1 MVGAQK
7 MTPLD
12 ASFLH
17 LETRYT
23 HMHIGG
29 VAVFERSP
37 LGSGEALHRAIVR
50 AIEPR
55 LDLMPRYRQKVA
67 FLPLS
72 LDTPVWTDDPEFD
85 IDNHILRAAL
95 PQPGSDRELQ
105 QFIAR
110 VFSRQLDRRRP
121 LWEMYIVEGLRND
134 RWALLFKT
142 HHAMV
147 DGISNLELVTVLLDT
162 DPAFHGDDTAAES
175 TWVPATPPTS
185 LDLLVTSLRE
195 RMLRP
200 QRLLSSARAVAGKP
214 ARLARALRD
223 TASGLAAVAE
233 TIRAPRSII
242 NGPTGPTRG
251 YRFNRFPLQDFKL
264 VKDAFGGTIN
274 DVVLAAVAGGLRHY
288 LMAHDVDPDDPGN
301 GLQALCPVSIRDQA
315 ERTALG
321 NRLAL
326 LLVKLPIDRANS
338 EERLARV
345 RTTVDRLKVRK
356 QAVGADFLLNLA
368 GFAPS
373 TLHAMVAR
381 ASVRQIGFNLIVTN
395 VPGPQFP
402 LYFRGARL
410 VEAFPVAFLYEG
422 QRLAI
427 AIFSY
432 MGWLNFGYLTDAH
445 GVPDVDLVARSVE
458 RAFKDLVRS
467 ARRRQDFDAEVERGA
482 ESKPAAK
489 QSAAAPRRSRTTPR
503 RSRTTARRR

>member
-1 MVGAQK
+1 

-29 VAVFERSP
+29 VAIFEKSP
-37 LGSGEALHRAIVR
+37 LGNGEKLHEAILH

-72 LDTPVWTDDPEFD
+72 LDTPVWVDDPDFD

-95 PQPGSDRELQ
+95 PRPGGDRELQ
-105 QFIAR
+105 QFVAR

-121 LWEMYIVEGLRND
+121 LWEMYIIEGLEDD

-162 DPAFHGDDTAAES
+162 DPESHGDDTRAES
-175 TWVPATPPTS
+175 TWEAATPPTS
-185 LDLLVTSLRE
+185 LDLLVSSMRE
-195 RMLRP
+195 RLLRP
-200 QRLLSSARAVAGKP
+200 RRLLNSARAVAGNP
-214 ARLARALRD
+214 TRLAKALRD
-223 TASGLAAVAE
+223 TASGLAAVAG
-233 TIRAPRSII
+233 TIRTPKSII
-242 NGPTGPTRG
+242 NGTTGPTRG
-251 YRFNRFPLQDFKL
+251 YRYSRFPLQEFKL
-264 VKDAFGGTIN
+264 IKDTFGGTIN
-274 DVVLAAVAGGLRHY
+274 DVVLAAVSGGLRHY
-288 LMAHDVDPDDPGN
+288 LMAHDVDPDDPAHA
-301 GLQALCPVSIRDQA
+301 LQALCPVSIRD
-315 ERTALG
+315 ETEKTALG

-326 LLVKLPIDRANS
+326 LLVKLPIDEPNS
-338 EERLARV
+338 EARLADV
-345 RTTVDRLKVRK
+345 RATVDRLKARK

-445 GVPDVDLVARSVE
+445 GVPDVDLVAKSVE
-458 RAFKDLVRS
+458 RSFKDLVRA
-467 ARRRQDFDAEVERGA
+467 ARRRQALETELEKG
-482 ESKPAAK
+482 SPAPT
-489 QSAAAPRRSRTTPR
+489 SSSTRRPSRTA
-503 RSRTTARRR
+503 ARRR

>member
-1 MVGAQK
+1 MAGAQK

-29 VAVFERSP
+29 VAIFEKSP
-37 LGSGEALHRAIVR
+37 LGSGEKLHDAIVR

-72 LDTPVWTDDPEFD
+72 LDTPVWVDDPDFD

-95 PQPGSDRELQ
+95 PRPGGDRELQ
-105 QFIAR
+105 QFVAR
-110 VFSRQLDRRRP
+110 VFSRQLDRRSP
-121 LWEMYIVEGLRND
+121 LWEMYIIEGLKDD

-147 DGISNLELVTVLLDT
+147 DGISNLELVTLLLDT
-162 DPAFHGDDTAAES
+162 DPEFHGDASSAES
-175 TWVPATPPTS
+175 TWEAATPPTS
-185 LDLLVTSLRE
+185 LDLLVSSVRE
-195 RMLRP
+195 RLLRP
-200 QRLLSSARAVAGKP
+200 RRLLNSARAVAGNP
-214 ARLARALRD
+214 TRLATALRD
-223 TASGLAAVAE
+223 TASGLAAVAG
-233 TIRAPRSII
+233 TIRTPKSII

-251 YRFNRFPLQDFKL
+251 YRYSRFPLQEFRL
-264 VKDAFGGTIN
+264 IKDTFGGTIN
-274 DVVLAAVAGGLRHY
+274 DVVLAAVSGGLRHY
-288 LMAHDVDPDDPGN
+288 LMAHDVDPDDPAH
-301 GLQALCPVSIRDQA
+301 GLQALCPVSIRD
-315 ERTALG
+315 ETEKTALG

-326 LLVKLPIDRANS
+326 LLVKLPIDEPNS
-338 EERLARV
+338 EARLADV
-345 RTTVDRLKVRK
+345 RATVDRLKARK

-381 ASVRQIGFNLIVTN
+381 ASVKQIGFNLIVTN

-445 GVPDVDLVARSVE
+445 GVPDVDVVAKSVE
-458 RAFKDLVRS
+458 RAFKDLVRA
-467 ARRRQDFDAEVERGA
+467 ARRKQEFDAELARGA
-482 ESKPAAK
+482 AVQTPSPTRRPSRTAAK
-489 QSAAAPRRSRTTPR
+489 RR
-503 RSRTTARRR
+503 

>member
-1 MVGAQK
+1 MTGAQK
-7 MTPLD
+7 MSPLD

-29 VAVFERSP
+29 AAVFERSP
-37 LGSGEALHRAIVR
+37 LGSGEKLHQAIVR

-72 LDTPVWTDDPEFD
+72 LDTPVWIDDAEFD
-85 IDNHILRAAL
+85 IDNHIVRAAL
-95 PQPGSDRELQ
+95 PRPGGDRELQ

-121 LWEMYIVEGLRND
+121 LWEMYIIEGLKD
-134 RWALLFKT
+134 GRWALLFKT

-162 DPAFHGDDTAAES
+162 DSEFRGDDTAAES
-175 TWVPATPPTS
+175 TWEPTSEPTS
-185 LDLLVTSLRE
+185 LDLLVSSLRE
-195 RMLRP
+195 RLLRP

-214 ARLARALRD
+214 GRLAKALRD

-242 NGPTGPTRG
+242 NGPTGPTRA
-251 YRFNRFPLQDFKL
+251 YRFSRFPLQDFKL
-264 VKDAFGGTIN
+264 IKDTFGGTIN
-274 DVVLAAVAGGLRHY
+274 DVVLAAVSGGLRHY
-288 LMAHDVDPDDPGN
+288 LMAHEVDPDDPESA
-301 GLQALCPVSIRDQA
+301 LQALCPVSIRDDT
-315 ERTALG
+315 EKTALG

-326 LLVKLPIDRANS
+326 LLVKLPIDEANS
-338 EERLARV
+338 ETRLSRV
-345 RTTVDRLKVRK
+345 RATVDRLKARK

-445 GVPDVDLVARSVE
+445 GVPDVDLIARSVE
-458 RAFKDLVRS
+458 RSFKDLVRG
-467 ARRRQDFDAEVERGA
+467 ARRRQELNAEIETGA
-482 ESKPAAK
+482 GAPPAA
-489 QSAAAPRRSRTTPR
+489 ATPR